1 MLNAHL
7 RFGSLMY
14 YRRTEKTTT
23 HFQLHLDRFIG
34 EVTPDPPRQAKAH
47 LVSVIGS
54 ETQISAIVAAIHME
68 EAFTI
73 EAPGVVAIRAQLGRN
88 AQCYRGSI
96 QVTDRKR
103 AVRHVI
109 GVSEE
114 LATASASTGRT
125 LLTHSDPVFVWASL
139 AHIHG
144 LPSVPEW
151 ADWFHR
157 QLNRYNSIVPLLGI
171 GCQPVLVKGN
181 REQFLGWLSDGVRAG
196 HLPFP
201 QCFGPVQWPTVS
213 LGQLFRI
220 VADGFLLFLLAA
232 RFHSAS
238 FPDSARTLPCQS

>member
-7 RFGSLMY
+7 RFGSLTY

-34 EVTPDPPRQAKAH
+34 EVAPDPPRQAKAH
-47 LVSVIGS
+47 FLSVIGS

-68 EAFTI
+68 EAFMV
-73 EAPGVVAIRAQLGRN
+73 EAPGVAPIRAVLGRN

-96 QVTDRKR
+96 QLTDRKR

-114 LATASASTGRT
+114 FAMASASAGRT
-125 LLTHSDPVFVWASL
+125 LLAHCDPGFVWASL

-144 LPSVPEW
+144 LPGVPEW
-151 ADWFHR
+151 ADWFYR
-157 QLNRYNSIVPLLGI
+157 QLSRHDSLVSLLGI
-171 GCQPVLVKGN
+171 GCQPVLVKGTK
-181 REQFLGWLSDGVRAG
+181 EQFLNWLSEGIRCG

-201 QCFGPVQWPTVS
+201 QHAGPIQWPNMS
-213 LGQLFRI
+213 LSRLFKI
-220 VADGFLLFLLAA
+220 ATG
-232 RFHSAS
+232 
-238 FPDSARTLPCQS
+238 

>member
-7 RFGSLMY
+7 RFGSLTY

-34 EVTPDPPRQAKAH
+34 EVAPDPPRQAKAH

-73 EAPGVVAIRAQLGRN
+73 EAPGVAPIRAVLGRN
-88 AQCYRGSI
+88 VQCYRGSI
-96 QVTDRKR
+96 RLADRKR

-114 LATASASTGRT
+114 FATASASTGRT
-125 LLTHSDPVFVWASL
+125 LLAHSDPGFVWASL

-144 LPSVPEW
+144 LPGVPVW
-151 ADWFHR
+151 ADWFRR
-157 QLNRYNSIVPLLGI
+157 QLNRHNSVVPLLGI

-181 REQFLGWLSDGVRAG
+181 REQFLGWLSEGVRTG
-196 HLPFP
+196 NLPFP
-201 QCFGPVQWPTVS
+201 QCSGPIQWPTVG
-213 LGQLFRI
+213 LGTLFQI
-220 VADGFLLFLLAA
+220 VAD
-232 RFHSAS
+232 
-238 FPDSARTLPCQS
+238 

>member
-7 RFGSLMY
+7 RFGSLTY
-14 YRRTEKTTT
+14 YRRTEKTST

-34 EVTPDPPRQAKAH
+34 EVAPDPPRQAKAH
-47 LVSVIGS
+47 FLSVIGS

-68 EAFTI
+68 EAFTL
-73 EAPGVVAIRAQLGRN
+73 EAPGVTPVRALLGRN

-96 QVTDRKR
+96 QLTDRKR

-125 LLTHSDPVFVWASL
+125 LMAHSDPKFLWASL
-139 AHIHG
+139 AHLHG
-144 LPSVPEW
+144 LPGIPEW

-157 QLNRYNSIVPLLGI
+157 QLSRHDSLVPLLGI

-181 REQFLGWLSDGVRAG
+181 KEQFLGWLSEGVRTG
-196 HLPFP
+196 RLPFP
-201 QCFGPVQWPTVS
+201 QQSGPIQWPTVS
-213 LGQLFRI
+213 LSQLFQI
-220 VADGFLLFLLAA
+220 AAD
-232 RFHSAS
+232 
-238 FPDSARTLPCQS
+238 

>member
-7 RFGSLMY
+7 RFGSLTY

-23 HFQLHLDRFIG
+23 HFQLHMDRFIG
-34 EVTPDPPRQAKAH
+34 EVAPDPPRQAKAH
-47 LVSVIGS
+47 LLSVIGS

-68 EAFTI
+68 DAFTV
-73 EAPGVVAIRAQLGRN
+73 EAPRVAPIRAQLGRN

-96 QVTDRKR
+96 QLTDRKR

-109 GVSEE
+109 AVSDEF
-114 LATASASTGRT
+114 AAASANTGRT
-125 LLTHSDPVFVWASL
+125 LLAHSEPRFVWSSL

-144 LPSVPEW
+144 LPGVPDW

-157 QLNRYNSIVPLLGI
+157 QLTRNNSLVPLLGI

-181 REQFLGWLSDGVRAG
+181 KDEFLGWLSDGVRTG

-201 QCFGPVQWPTVS
+201 PHSGPIQWPNVS
-213 LGQLFRI
+213 LSELFQI
-220 VADGFLLFLLAA
+220 AA
-232 RFHSAS
+232 G
-238 FPDSARTLPCQS
+238 

>member
-7 RFGSLMY
+7 RFGSLTY

-23 HFQLHLDRFIG
+23 HFQLNLDRFIG
-34 EVTPDPPRQAKAH
+34 EVAPDPPRQAKAH
-47 LVSVIGS
+47 LLSVIGS

-73 EAPGVVAIRAQLGRN
+73 EAPGVAPIRAVLGRN

-96 QVTDRKR
+96 QLTDRKR

-114 LATASASTGRT
+114 FATASAGTGRT
-125 LLTHSDPVFVWASL
+125 LLAYSDPSFVWTSL

-144 LPSVPEW
+144 LPGVPEW
-151 ADWFHR
+151 AEWFHR
-157 QLNRYNSIVPLLGI
+157 LLNRHNSLVPLLGI
-171 GCQPVLVKGN
+171 GCQPVIVKGN
-181 REQFLGWLSDGVRAG
+181 KEQFLGWLSEGVRTG

-201 QCFGPVQWPTVS
+201 QCSGPIKWPIVS
-213 LGQLFRI
+213 LSQLLQI
-220 VADGFLLFLLAA
+220 TSD
-232 RFHSAS
+232 
-238 FPDSARTLPCQS
+238 

>member
-7 RFGSLMY
+7 RFGSLTY
-14 YRRTEKTTT
+14 YRTTEKTTT

-47 LVSVIGS
+47 FLSAIGS

-68 EAFTI
+68 EAFMV
-73 EAPGVVAIRAQLGRN
+73 EAPRVAPIRAELGRN

-96 QVTDRKR
+96 QLTDRKR

-125 LLTHSDPVFVWASL
+125 LLAHSDPGFVWASL

-144 LPSVPEW
+144 LPGIPEW
-151 ADWFHR
+151 AAWFHR
-157 QLNRYNSIVPLLGI
+157 QLSRHDSIVPLLGI

-181 REQFLGWLSDGVRAG
+181 KEQFLSWLSEGVRRGEIRFPLEAG
-196 HLPFP
+196 PI
-201 QCFGPVQWPTVS
+201 QWPAIGITQIFQS
-213 LGQLFRI
+213 
-220 VADGFLLFLLAA
+220 AA
-232 RFHSAS
+232 R
-238 FPDSARTLPCQS
+238 